1 MDTAAELMYAHFKAK
16 GEYHHQKNM
25 LLELAKCCD
34 SDEVEKW
41 YNTCKAELCPEDWN
55 QHQKELLDSVKKK
68 NLLQYMRICLEN
80 ENKAE
85 VLAYLE
91 KQPAVI
97 RWPHLDFNHRLS
109 SELSKDYPDQVAAL
123 YWREVRVH
131 IDQKN
136 DKHYRHAVSVLE
148 EIRQIM
154 CSSGKEAEWN
164 KLFSDLLVEH
174 RKKRLLLK
182 LIDEKM

>member
-1 MDTAAELMYAHFKAK
+1 MH
-16 GEYHHQKNM
+16 
-25 LLELAKCCD
+25 
-34 SDEVEKW
+34 
-41 YNTCKAELCPEDWN
+41 
-55 QHQKELLDSVKKK
+55 
-68 NLLQYMRICLEN
+68 ICLKSG
-80 ENKAE
+80 NKAE

-97 RWPHLDFNHRLS
+97 RWPHLDFNHCLS
-109 SELSKDYPDQVAAL
+109 RELSKDYPDQVAAL
-123 YWREVRVH
+123 YWQEVEVH

-154 CSSGKEAEWN
+154 CSSAKEAEWN
-164 KLFSDLLVEH
+164 KLFSDLLEKH